1 MTYAAST
8 VAYWVGQA
16 NDASTG
22 THPTGW
28 TTGQRWSETASE
40 WQAMY
45 DGVSASLTAMTT
57 DRNTWTTRANQAWG
71 PSRVWNS
78 GSSYE
83 TLYNDMSSQKSTWES
98 RANQA
103 WGPNRV
109 WNNGSSWEA
118 LYNDMVVQRD
128 AWITNYNNMVANR
141 DYWMGQANYY
151 WGPSR
156 AHGSGSTWEQLYNA
170 SYCGGAGGDTPYA
183 CTGYFGSSGGSTIT
197 NFGNNIPGFANTK
210 STGPNYTFSVG
221 KNGWYTIFMQSVCGP
236 GTNGFYNRI
245 DTTRG
250 AVQSNPVNATG
261 GTGTDSGTGCYFQGF
276 LYNGDGITMQSH
288 NSSGPTN
295 PYTWT
300 NQNDFKIIYV
310 PTPNNPH

>member
-16 NDASTG
+16 NDQSTG

-28 TTGQRWSETASE
+28 TNGQRWSETATE

-45 DGVSASLTAMTT
+45 DGVSASLAAMTT
-57 DRNTWTTRANQAWG
+57 DRNTWQGRANNAWG
-71 PSRVWNS
+71 PTRVWNS

-128 AWITNYNNMVANR
+128 AWITNYNNMTANR
-141 DYWMGQANYY
+141 DYWQGQANYY

-156 AHGSGSTWEQLYNA
+156 VHGSGSTWENLYSGLLGSLNNPDGHIQA
-170 SYCGGAGGDTPYA
+170 IVNTSWSTENSTTPVTTLTIPKAGHWAFGAYAEMTANLNSHGSIMRIAVSGILNEMKQGNGQNNTNQMKFGAGFYGHAACSAGQQLNLYA
-183 CTGYFGSSGGSTIT
+183 SNDWIISGTLTGLIYAHFVPSS
-197 NFGNNIPGFANTK
+197 
-210 STGPNYTFSVG
+210 
-221 KNGWYTIFMQSVCGP
+221 
-236 GTNGFYNRI
+236 
-245 DTTRG
+245 
-250 AVQSNPVNATG
+250 SNPT
-261 GTGTDSGTGCYFQGF
+261 
-276 LYNGDGITMQSH
+276 
-288 NSSGPTN
+288 
-295 PYTWT
+295 
-300 NQNDFKIIYV
+300 
-310 PTPNNPH
+310 